1 MNRGVEVDRSG
12 SMTARSR
19 VYARVEAQ
27 IRRTLN
33 VAQIVVCSGPV
44 SSRVALLVKALRS
57 EIAMACLRLC

>member
-27 IRRTLN
+27 TRRTSN
-33 VAQIVVCSGPV
+33 VARIVVCSGPV

-57 EIAMACLRLC
+57 EIAKACLRLC